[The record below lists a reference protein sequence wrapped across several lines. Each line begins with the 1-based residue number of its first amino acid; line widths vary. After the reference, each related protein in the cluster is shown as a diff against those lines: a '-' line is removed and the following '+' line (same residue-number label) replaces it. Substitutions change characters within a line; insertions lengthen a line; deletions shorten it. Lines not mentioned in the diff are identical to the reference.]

1 MGLLFER
8 KPKSSPQAHLVRIQ
22 RTGQR
27 FVTLRV
33 SSFFRDLWAPYAA
46 PHPNA
51 VMTLGVFTHFCKMF
65 VEAGQRVGTGE
76 KAGGRRVCWR
86 SATGDAAAVTAATT
100 SSAAGR
106 GGG

>member
-1 MGLLFER
+1 MVLIRFYSMWLLSQLGTHVG
-8 KPKSSPQAHLVRIQ
+8 P
-22 RTGQR
+22 TC
-27 FVTLRV
+27 
-33 SSFFRDLWAPYAA
+33 
-46 PHPNA
+46 
-51 VMTLGVFTHFCKMF
+51 LGVHVTPLFPLFSPFLLCPLSLSQLSAQ
-65 VEAGQRVGTGE
+65 AGQRVGTGE